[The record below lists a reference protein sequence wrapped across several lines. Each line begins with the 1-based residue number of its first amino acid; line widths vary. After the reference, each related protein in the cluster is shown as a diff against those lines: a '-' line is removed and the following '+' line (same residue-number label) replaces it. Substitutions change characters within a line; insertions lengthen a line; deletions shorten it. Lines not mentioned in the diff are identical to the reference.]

1 VFVYQTCGHKKLC
14 SMQIVFLFLV
24 FLNLFWN
31 ILHLISKKN
40 ACKKRKQKIKWANND
55 CVVYHELFCYQNFLQ
70 FYMTTKWDILKLRHK
85 RWSPFPRSNPQLFC
99 ALLTFYPRDS
109 GLHCTPSHPSSISL
123 TLLFCSVVT
132 TCMPANFLSKTSLS
146 EEMLHVITKIMI
158 Y

>member
-1 VFVYQTCGHKKLC
+1 MHAKK
-14 SMQIVFLFLV
+14 
-24 FLNLFWN
+24 
-31 ILHLISKKN
+31 K
-40 ACKKRKQKIKWANND
+40 KQKIKSANND

-123 TLLFCSVVT
+123 TLLFCSVVM